1 MLYVLA
7 TLTKRRMSKQT
18 LRKEIDKE
26 IERLN
31 STIDRKIIKGQAF
44 EKEAR
49 HHRELL
55 STLRRLEEDEAPA
68 LPSRTRRSC
77 RGKSPVRRKLSR
89 GIIAR
94 VFTMRFA

>member
-1 MLYVLA
+1 
-7 TLTKRRMSKQT
+7 MSKQT
-18 LRKEIDKE
+18 LRKEIVKE

-31 STIDRKIIKGQAF
+31 TTIDRKIIKGKSF

-55 STLRRLEEDEAPA
+55 STLRRIQEEEVGP
-68 LPSRTRRSC
+68 LPVRTRRSC

-94 VFTMRFA
+94 VFTMSFA

>member
-18 LRKEIDKE
+18 LRKEIVKE

-31 STIDRKIIKGQAF
+31 TTIDRKIIKGQAF

-49 HHRELL
+49 HHRDLL
-55 STLRRLEEDEAPA
+55 STLRRLQEEEVGP
-68 LPSRTRRSC
+68 LPRKTRRSC

-89 GIIAR
+89 GIFAR
-94 VFTMRFA
+94 VFTMHFA